1 MCVLLFDTFNGCSS
15 SIKVNKLIWKGMS
28 NIYYWEKLTF
38 SKLWFSLKENLK
50 KCINF
55 EEQKGTW
62 YIPEHLYWH
71 YRLQLFFVYKPMSQ
85 ISFKL
90 FSLGEK
96 RLLWEFLG
104 NWIDFRD
111 IMNVSLNILAKKLK
125 SQKTET
131 LLCRWKSNDYNNIN
145 YFLSLGNP
153 CTFLLV
159 KEKTRKRT
167 KKTNYAIQNNSKL
180 AINDMWCYLLIAC
193 FHWKIGVFQQ
203 TVARVYCIIKHS
215 VFLCC
220 SIPSFGVSTVS
231 KTLIV

>member
-1 MCVLLFDTFNGCSS
+1 
-15 SIKVNKLIWKGMS
+15 MS
-28 NIYYWEKLTF
+28 RNIYIGIIVF
-38 SKLWFSLKENLK
+38 SCFSSTNPCLRFLLN
-50 KCINF
+50 CF
-55 EEQKGTW
+55 
-62 YIPEHLYWH
+62 
-71 YRLQLFFVYKPMSQ
+71 
-85 ISFKL
+85 
-90 FSLGEK
+90 
-96 RLLWEFLG
+96 LWERKGFYESSFG